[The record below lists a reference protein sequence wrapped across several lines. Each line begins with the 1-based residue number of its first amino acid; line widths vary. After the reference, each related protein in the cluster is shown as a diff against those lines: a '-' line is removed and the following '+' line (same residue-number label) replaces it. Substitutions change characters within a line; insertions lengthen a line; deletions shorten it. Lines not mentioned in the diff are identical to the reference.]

1 MRKSIIPIIFALLT
15 LPAAAQ
21 KRVQE
26 LGLFLG
32 GSYYTGDL
40 NPNGHFNSLT
50 KPAGGVV
57 HRYNLNDRFT
67 WRNGIFLGTIAG
79 DDARSA
85 SFSQQQRNLSFK
97 SKLYEFHSVA
107 EFNFLEYEIGDE
119 KRMFT
124 PFMFAGVDVFNF
136 SPKGLLGNQW
146 VGLQQLHTEAQSKP
160 YKLTQVAIPF
170 GAGIKTMLAKRI
182 GLVLEWG
189 LRKTFTDYLDDVS
202 TVYANPADIAIYSG
216 SLGVVMADRNTSS
229 DPISNIGRQRG
240 NPRTKDWYSFAGVTL
255 SFKLKEQQKRCASYN
270 Y

>member
-1 MRKSIIPIIFALLT
+1 MKKSIIPALLILLT
-15 LPAAAQ
+15 LPAVAQ

-26 LGLFLG
+26 IGIFLG

-50 KPAGGVV
+50 KPAAGVA
-57 HRYNLNDRFT
+57 HRFSFNDRFT
-67 WRNGIFLGTIAG
+67 LRNAIYFGTIAG

-97 SKLYEFHSVA
+97 SRIYEFHSVA

-124 PFMFAGVDVFNF
+124 PFMFAGVSAYNF
-136 SPKGLLGNQW
+136 SPKALLGNQW

-160 YKLTQVAIPF
+160 YKLTQIAIPF
-170 GAGIKTMLAKRI
+170 GAGIKTMLAERI
-182 GLVLEWG
+182 GLVVEWG

-202 TVYANPADIAIYSG
+202 TVYANPADIALYG
-216 SLGVVMADRNTSS
+216 GAAGLALADRSTSS

-255 SFKLKEQQKRCASYN
+255 SFKLKEKEKRCSSYK